1 MNTTKMTA
9 TTLLHSLFIIIT
21 LIPFALTCEGEC
33 ITGVTSV
40 FVGNYTVP
48 VHFTLFDLGDE
59 IDSQIF
65 AGRSPSPPVDY
76 LEPLFA
82 AFDDQKNRVMQKA
95 IFPSFFHGKCQDPST
110 GINPPGCPNPDC
122 PVVCGT
128 PGSMVHFYPRL
139 RYIAF
144 NSTWHLL
151 HDLTRTGST
160 VFKQVQKRI
169 EEGQAAAGQPKRR
182 GVDDNRFSPLA
193 SRGRSI
199 LSRVLPAEDLSV
211 EKRASHNAQ
220 VLEGIFQR
228 IRPSLEQIC
237 GGTGTGKTN
246 GLPYCSWEQEMKE
259 YILTFP

>member
-1 MNTTKMTA
+1 VLQA
-9 TTLLHSLFIIIT
+9 
-21 LIPFALTCEGEC
+21 
-33 ITGVTSV
+33 
-40 FVGNYTVP
+40 
-48 VHFTLFDLGDE
+48 DE
-59 IDSQIF
+59 IDSQFF
-65 AGRSPSPPVDY
+65 AGQSPSPPIDY
-76 LEPLFA
+76 LEPLLA
-82 AFDDQKNRVMQKA
+82 AFDDQKDSVMQKA

-151 HDLTRTGST
+151 HDLTRTGSP

-169 EEGQAAAGQPKRR
+169 ERAQAKAAGGPHRR
-182 GVDDNRFSPLA
+182 DVDGDGTAAPNGAVGSL
-193 SRGRSI
+193 
-199 LSRVLPAEDLSV
+199 VLAEDPSL
-211 EKRASHNAQ
+211 EKRASQATR
-220 VLEGIFQR
+220 VLETIFQR
-228 IRPSLEQIC
+228 IRPSLEKIC

-246 GLPYCSWEQEMKE
+246 GLPYCSWEHEMKE